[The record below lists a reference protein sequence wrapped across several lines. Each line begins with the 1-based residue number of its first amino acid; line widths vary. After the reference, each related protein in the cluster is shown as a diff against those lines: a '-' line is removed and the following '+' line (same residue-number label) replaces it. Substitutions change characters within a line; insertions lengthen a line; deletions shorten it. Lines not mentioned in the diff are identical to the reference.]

1 MGFKD
6 NLNKLK
12 ELASSAKDKAVDL
25 VSEEVVEYEAG
36 PGGRPV
42 SKRKLKQWVKTTG
55 AVAASVAAVVAVKKG
70 YDAMESNTN
79 EQKRLDP
86 SNDFKK
92 LMASRSNNPK
102 AIASGHDATISKSIS
117 NAQPSKAKEVAGAIG
132 AFFGGF
138 VSGAANFQDYDTSL
152 DNLIKSSSNI
162 ESMLENKGAVGKGL
176 HEKVS
181 SVENMIPESS
191 VKSIRFI
198 ASIRNQLVHE
208 GPDTVTIE
216 KKRDYLEAC
225 QRVERDLNSY
235 N

>member
-55 AVAASVAAVVAVKKG
+55 AVAASVAAVVAVKIG

-79 EQKRLDP
+79 DKKIDS

-102 AIASGHDATISKSIS
+102 GW
-117 NAQPSKAKEVAGAIG
+117 
-132 AFFGGF
+132 
-138 VSGAANFQDYDTSL
+138 
-152 DNLIKSSSNI
+152 
-162 ESMLENKGAVGKGL
+162 
-176 HEKVS
+176 
-181 SVENMIPESS
+181 
-191 VKSIRFI
+191 
-198 ASIRNQLVHE
+198 
-208 GPDTVTIE
+208 
-216 KKRDYLEAC
+216 
-225 QRVERDLNSY
+225 QRS
-235 N
+235 